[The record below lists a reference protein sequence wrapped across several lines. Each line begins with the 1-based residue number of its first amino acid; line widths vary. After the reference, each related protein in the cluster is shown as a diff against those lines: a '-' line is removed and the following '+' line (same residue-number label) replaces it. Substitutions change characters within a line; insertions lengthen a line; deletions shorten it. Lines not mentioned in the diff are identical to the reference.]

1 MTIDQDTA
9 IWEMRRQGLHNL
21 AYMAEQRWEHGKPVD
36 REDVQRATRMVW
48 ILVERCNRQV

>member
-21 AYMAEQRWEHGKPVD
+21 AYEAEQRWENGKPVK
-36 REDVQRATRMVW
+36 REELAQATRQLW
-48 ILVERCNRQV
+48 TLVERCNRQI

>member
-1 MTIDQDTA
+1 MTMDQDTA

>member
-21 AYMAEQRWEHGKPVD
+21 AYEAERRWENGKPVK
-36 REDVQRATRMVW
+36 REELAQATRQLW
-48 ILVERCNRQV
+48 TLVERCNRQI

>member
-21 AYMAEQRWEHGKPVD
+21 AYVAEQRWENGKPIK
-36 REDVQRATRMVW
+36 REELAQATRQLW
-48 ILVERCNRQV
+48 TLVERCNRQI